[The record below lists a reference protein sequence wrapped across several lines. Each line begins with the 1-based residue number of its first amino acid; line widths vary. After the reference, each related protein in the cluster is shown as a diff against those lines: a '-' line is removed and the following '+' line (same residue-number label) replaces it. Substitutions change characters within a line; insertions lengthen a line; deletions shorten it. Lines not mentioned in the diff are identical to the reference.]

1 MTSQLSE
8 RSPTKVHDNTS
19 LLIIIGAYK
28 MDKEKLLTVLFMTIV
43 SIACAF
49 VGWNVFDVFFASADI
64 GVALGFLFPTLVIYW
79 ISKLFPSK

>member
-1 MTSQLSE
+1 
-8 RSPTKVHDNTS
+8 
-19 LLIIIGAYK
+19 
-28 MDKEKLLTVLFMTIV
+28 MTIV